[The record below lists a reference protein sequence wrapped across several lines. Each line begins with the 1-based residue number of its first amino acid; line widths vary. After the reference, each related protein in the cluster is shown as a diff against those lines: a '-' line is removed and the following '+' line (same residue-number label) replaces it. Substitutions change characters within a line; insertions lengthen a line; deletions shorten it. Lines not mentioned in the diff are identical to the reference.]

1 MCVRWKVLVASSVAA
16 VSLVGC
22 QPTTPGSQIGYEHFR
37 FTCCVNSDLQKAWH
51 PGEEMALHWIAASAG
66 MTSDATG
73 VPIELSAVLSGPYAS
88 VATLKAGGSH
98 ARALAA
104 SPIAVTDRTP
114 GDPVSGIVLP
124 LDLPAGWYNLTF
136 TIRSAGGNLVESA
149 TVVQVTLVS
158 P

>member
-1 MCVRWKVLVASSVAA
+1 
-16 VSLVGC
+16 
-22 QPTTPGSQIGYEHFR
+22 
-37 FTCCVNSDLQKAWH
+37 
-51 PGEEMALHWIAASAG
+51 

-73 VPIELSAVLSGPYAS
+73 VPIKLNAVLSGPYTS